1 MPEALEVPAR
11 DRLAIALDVPSLSEA
26 ESLISRLGAVPGWLK
41 VGSQLFG
48 IAGPD
53 AIACARREAR
63 VFLDLKFH
71 DIPNTVA
78 SAVAA
83 ATAHRVSMLTV
94 HASGGVE
101 MLRAARDSA
110 SESAER
116 SGAERPLVVAVT
128 VLTSLSPADLK
139 EIGVA
144 TDAVEDQVARMVDLA
159 LSAGLD
165 GIVASPREAALVR
178 ARAGDGLRIVTPGV
192 RPAGWPADDQAR
204 TTGAAAAIEAG
215 SDLLVVGRPVV
226 RAEDP
231 RVAARVLVGEI
242 EEGLARRS
250 A

>member
-139 EIGVA
+139 EIGVT

-226 RAEDP
+226 QADEP
-231 RVAARVLVGEI
+231 EVAARVLVGEI